1 MVTLLNTKMRVDGG
15 IPGGSCEVLSLPVRD
30 VLAVPLDVPLGQ
42 AEINH
47 KNLMC
52 GLVEPNAEVIRFD
65 IPMNEVPVV
74 DVFDPADHLV
84 DEHEHRF
91 EGELAEGVL
100 EE

>member
-1 MVTLLNTKMRVDGG
+1 MQAV
-15 IPGGSCEVLSLPVRD
+15 ISLPSNH
-30 VLAVPLDVPLGQ
+30 LGSSVAWRSARSLQ
-42 AEINH
+42 LLTLFVSIRKTKVNY
-47 KNLMC
+47 LQVFFI
-52 GLVEPNAEVIRFD
+52 VEQNILRFD

>member
-1 MVTLLNTKMRVDGG
+1 
-15 IPGGSCEVLSLPVRD
+15 
-30 VLAVPLDVPLGQ
+30 
-42 AEINH
+42 
-47 KNLMC
+47 MC
-52 GLVEPNAEVIRFD
+52 GLVEPNAEVIRID